1 MMLVTR
7 ATVLVSVAGAG
18 VALSAA
24 LLSGAQAPPPAAIT
38 SDTAAYCHELSE
50 RAHELAA
57 LHPTP
62 SPRTIELLI
71 EGRALCARGQIR
83 GGLLRLRQ
91 AVRLMTGAAVR
102 PH

>member
-7 ATVLVSVAGAG
+7 TTVLVSVAGAG
-18 VALSAA
+18 VAISAA
-24 LLSGAQAPPPAAIT
+24 LLGGTQAPPAAIT

-57 LHPTP
+57 LHPAP
-62 SPRTIELLI
+62 SPRTIELVI

-91 AVRLMTGAAVR
+91 AVRLMTGAAVP